1 MIGTN
6 LHEPSSA
13 ILREVFV
20 CSVIPVIQADSN
32 EFMRTRNCR
41 NIRKSAETPR
51 GVPEMLFNL
60 PATVGFSKKGTCVSE
75 RDIQLDEETVVIAQY
90 STYFDKEIY
99 ELPICYTK
107 IINWEFRV
115 TQTNVY
121 FALIS

>member
-1 MIGTN
+1 
-6 LHEPSSA
+6 
-13 ILREVFV
+13 
-20 CSVIPVIQADSN
+20 
-32 EFMRTRNCR
+32 
-41 NIRKSAETPR
+41 
-51 GVPEMLFNL
+51 MLFNL
-60 PATVGFSKKGTCVSE
+60 PAIVGFSKKGTCVSE

-121 FALIS
+121 FALISQNVLSKMTFLYEYTTSFQLILFEK

>member
-1 MIGTN
+1 MNLWERGT
-6 LHEPSSA
+6 
-13 ILREVFV
+13 
-20 CSVIPVIQADSN
+20 
-32 EFMRTRNCR
+32 
-41 NIRKSAETPR
+41 AETFESRQKHQEEFPR
-51 GVPEMLFNL
+51 CCLIYQLF
-60 PATVGFSKKGTCVSE
+60 GFSKKGTCVSE